1 MLKCLILSH
10 YSSRLARMTRRLSL
24 VPNVLCG
31 VFYYPAKSTGVLSVF
46 AAVFRSFVW
55 MGWRNPYM
63 FTTTIL
69 SAIVLCKIGNKKVIA
84 HIICI
89 YAAMMLFIFGPGRR
103 YEYYSFD
110 MWMFACFAL
119 LPLCTVPKIVRRAML
134 VIPPLAAFCLTP
146 NKGIMRMKKDDFPQ
160 YKFARIISQYKD
172 PTLLNYGTLDC
183 GLFTVCDIVP
193 SNKYFIHMHMPLAEM
208 AQEQERIIQDG
219 GVDFVVSRKPINA
232 KRYALVQSASVDIR
246 HRHYVYYL
254 YSPKH
259 L

>member
-1 MLKCLILSH
+1 
-10 YSSRLARMTRRLSL
+10 
-24 VPNVLCG
+24 
-31 VFYYPAKSTGVLSVF
+31 
-46 AAVFRSFVW
+46 
-55 MGWRNPYM
+55 M

-89 YAAMMLFIFGPGRR
+89 YTAMMLFIFGLGRR

-119 LPLCTVPKIVRRAML
+119 LPLCNVPKKVQRAML
-134 VIPPLAAFCLTP
+134 VLPPLAAFCLTP

-160 YKFARIISQYKD
+160 YKFAKIISQYKN
-172 PTLLNYGTLDC
+172 PTLLNYEALDC
-183 GLFTVCDIVP
+183 GLYTVCGIVP
-193 SNKYFIHMHMPLAEM
+193 SHKYFIRIHIPLEEM

-219 GVDFVVSRKPINA
+219 GVLFVVARKPIQA
-232 KRYALVQSASVDIR
+232 KRYALAQSASIDIR

-254 YSPKH
+254 YQ
-259 L
+259 LRQ